1 MLGQI
6 RHYGAGDVVVSSQL
20 ATKLGELA
28 AVVPTRMGQPLAEE
42 AALILLSC
50 EAAGMIPGDLVR
62 VERSAS
68 WAETANISRTT

>member
-1 MLGQI
+1 M
-6 RHYGAGDVVVSSQL
+6 
-20 ATKLGELA
+20 GE
-28 AVVPTRMGQPLAEE
+28 PLAEE
-42 AALILLSC
+42 AALIPLSC